1 MVGIFGRVFEIGPVF
16 RAEEH
21 DTSRHLNEYISMDF
35 EMGFIDSFMDL
46 IQVETNLLK
55 SILKRIETDCAN
67 EVELLNIEI
76 PLFEKIVTIT
86 IDEVH
91 DLIFDK
97 YQKDYRGEKDL
108 APEEEKLICEYAKK
122 EWNTEFVFV
131 THYPSEKRPFYT
143 MDDPEDPSKTLS
155 FDLLFRGL
163 EITTGGQRL
172 HKYEDYVAK
181 MKKLGMNIELFDS
194 YLQTFK
200 FGMPP
205 HGGLGL
211 GLERLTAQLCGLANV
226 KEASLFPR
234 DINRLEP

>member
-16 RAEEH
+16 RAEKH
-21 DTSRHLNEYISMDF
+21 ATSRHLNEYVSLDF

-46 IQVETNLLK
+46 IKVEANTLNSIFNRLK
-55 SILKRIETDCAN
+55 QDCGN
-67 EVELLNIEI
+67 EIELLGMQVPEI
-76 PLFEKIVTIT
+76 KKIVTIPF
-86 IDEVH
+86 DEVH
-91 DLIFDK
+91 EIVFKK
-97 YQKDYRGEKDL
+97 YNKDFRGETDL
-108 APEEEKLICEYAKK
+108 APEEEKLISEHGRK
-122 EWNTEFVFV
+122 EWDTEFLFV
-131 THYPSEKRPFYT
+131 THYPSSKRPFYT
-143 MDDPEDPSKTLS
+143 MDDPENPDKTFS
-155 FDLLFRGL
+155 FDLIFRDL

-172 HKYEDYVAK
+172 HKYSDYIDK
-181 MKKLGMNIELFDS
+181 MNKLGMNTETFQS
-194 YLQTFK
+194 YLQAFK